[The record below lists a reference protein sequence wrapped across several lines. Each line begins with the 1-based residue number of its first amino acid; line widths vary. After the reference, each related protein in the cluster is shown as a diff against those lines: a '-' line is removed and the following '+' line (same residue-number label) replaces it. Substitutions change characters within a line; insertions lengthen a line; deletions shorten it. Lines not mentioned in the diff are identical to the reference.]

1 MLCYIQNHETEY
13 PPATQPDNGLLTDH
27 SEPLYL
33 SHTMHYQSRVCAPIG
48 VQPSRYLSIHNVFD
62 RQGNEL
68 FLLWEAIITAYFSYV
83 YTYVAQTS
91 VRLAI

>member
-1 MLCYIQNHETEY
+1 MLCYIQNNETEY
-13 PPATQPDNGLLTDH
+13 PLQHSLIMVCRLTT
-27 SEPLYL
+27 LNL
-33 SHTMHYQSRVCAPIG
+33 SHTVHYQSRVCAPMG